1 MKKTLSATIAG
12 LLWLAFSVG
21 ASATSLTIESQDLNV
36 NYGGSFYS
44 DLNGNAS
51 ASFNVFCVDYLNDVT
66 VPDTFNVNVSIA
78 SVSLADTRY
87 GTTTNFSFNSLVGGA
102 PSASSSGTQFGN
114 AYDRYVMAGY
124 LTTLYDFSAGANT
137 GDLDVGI
144 QNAIWT
150 LLDVSGRTFTSG
162 DVDQELQAA
171 VNFMDTNPTGFA
183 NLATEVVIYSST
195 DIAGNN
201 DLNIGA
207 PPDRYEIGQQEMI
220 SVNSVNAPEPAVF
233 AMVGLGLLLMGKI
246 RRRRAVQ

>member
-1 MKKTLSATIAG
+1 MKKALSATVAG

-21 ASATSLTIESQDLNV
+21 ASATTLTIESQDLNV

-51 ASFNVFCVDYLNDVT
+51 ASFNVFCVDYQNEVT
-66 VPDTFNVNVSIA
+66 VPDTFNVNISVA
-78 SVSLADTRY
+78 GVSLADTRY

-102 PSASSSGTQFGN
+102 PSASFSGAQFGN

-124 LTTLYDFSAGANT
+124 LTTLYDFSPGANT
-137 GDLDVGI
+137 GAVDVGI

-150 LLDVSGRTFTSG
+150 LLDVDNRSFTTG

-183 NLATEVVIYSST
+183 NLANEVEIFSST
-195 DIAGNN
+195 SIAGDNN
-201 DLNIGA
+201 LNYGTDG
-207 PPDRYEIGQQEMI
+207 DRYQVGQQEMI
-220 SVNSVNAPEPAVF
+220 SVNAPEPAVF
-233 AMVGLGLLLMGKI
+233 ALVGCGLVLMGMF
-246 RRRRAVQ
+246 RRRAAK